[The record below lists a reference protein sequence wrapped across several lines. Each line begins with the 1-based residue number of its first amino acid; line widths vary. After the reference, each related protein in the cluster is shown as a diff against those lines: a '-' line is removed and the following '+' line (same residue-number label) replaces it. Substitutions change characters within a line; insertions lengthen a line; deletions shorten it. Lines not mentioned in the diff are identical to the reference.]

1 MDTRLWE
8 IGTIILYK
16 NITTITGKIQRLWWR
31 ITRQPYKQYSH
42 LSVYAGE
49 STLGRQLEAE
59 ANTQVDQTT
68 FKYTPDNMDLFMPN
82 ANQDNV
88 KLALNQ
94 AIDAHEETLYG
105 FISWLT
111 IVIRGIFEML
121 GFKKAKSWNILW
133 GWGVMCSEF
142 GWYYMYL
149 LASYEIRDA
158 FNQIAMPVGMDKVKR
173 LIQKRD
179 KWLAFYQDLHT
190 YNPNTFTPIDARV
203 LFGNH
208 SEIWQHTNILGE
220 AKLKEYE
227 PDNYNSYD
235 LGVLRGYRK

>member
-1 MDTRLWE
+1 MNNIYDL
-8 IGTIILYK
+8 GTIILYK
-16 NITTITGKIQRLWWR
+16 NISTWTGVIQRFWWR

-42 LSVYAGE
+42 LSIYAGV

-121 GFKKAKSWNILW
+121 GFKNVKTWNILW

-142 GWYYMYL
+142 GWYYMSL
-149 LASYEIRDA
+149 LASYEMRLA
-158 FNQIAMPVGMDKVKR
+158 LQRMQATREMDDVAYLLKHKNR
-173 LIQKRD
+173 
-179 KWLAFYQDLHT
+179 WMAFYQDLHT

>member
-1 MDTRLWE
+1 MDTKLWE

-16 NITTITGKIQRLWWR
+16 NITTITGKLQRLWWR

-42 LSVYAGE
+42 LSIHAGV
-49 STLGRQLEAE
+49 STLGRELEAE

-68 FKYTPDNMDLFMPN
+68 FKYNPNNMDLFMPN
-82 ANQDNV
+82 ASQDNI
-88 KLALNQ
+88 KLALNN
-94 AIDAHEETLYG
+94 AIDEHEETLYG

-142 GWYYMYL
+142 GWYDMYL
-149 LASYEIRDA
+149 LASYEMRDA
-158 FNQIAMPVGMDKVKR
+158 LNKMGATRDMAEVGILVNHKNAWMDFFR
-173 LIQKRD
+173 E
-179 KWLAFYQDLHT
+179 LHT

-203 LFGNH
+203 LFANH
-208 SEIWQHTNILGE
+208 PEIWEHTN
-220 AKLKEYE
+220 K
-227 PDNYNSYD
+227 
-235 LGVLRGYRK
+235 

>member
-1 MDTRLWE
+1 MNNIYDL
-8 IGTIILYK
+8 GTIILYK
-16 NITTITGKIQRLWWR
+16 NISTWTGVIQRFWWR

-42 LSVYAGE
+42 LSIYAGV

-121 GFKKAKSWNILW
+121 GFKNVKSWNILW

-149 LASYEIRDA
+149 LSSYEMRDA
-158 FNQIAMPVGMDKVKR
+158 LNKMSAPRDMAEVGR
-173 LIQKRD
+173 LITHKNAWMD
-179 KWLAFYQDLHT
+179 FFKDLNT

-203 LFGNH
+203 LFNNH
-208 SEIWQHTNILGE
+208 QDIWIWINRPISSN
-220 AKLKEYE
+220 A
-227 PDNYNSYD
+227 DSYN
-235 LGVLRGYRK
+235 LGVVRGHHK